1 MLTFTPL
8 IVFISMS
15 IIMKMSKTSFRI
27 FYFLLAGWIVQITS
41 CVPPADNLSTELHLG
56 FQDPTIKLIAE
67 YQDQG
72 KVDSLYKYLKNPLP
86 GVRYAAVK
94 AFASINQVDNLDPV
108 VAMMEDPV
116 IEIRAM
122 AAFALGQIG
131 SPNAETALISAFKTR
146 DTLNVN
152 NILNQNILEALG
164 KCGSQTTL
172 KNIASVST
180 YATRD
185 HQLVLGQ
192 IRALY
197 RFGQRGMFDDGAR
210 DVAIKYATS
219 ELYPKNIQRMAA
231 NYLSRFKELD
241 LKGSHDMLLSKIDS
255 EVDPFSK
262 MCLVNAVGRNPSFD
276 LTQKLLSVYN
286 SEKDYRVKANIIRA
300 WGNGDID
307 TIKSNLST
315 IIKDPSNIHLA
326 SLAAEVIGKK
336 GNKDHLLEYKSL
348 ITPDMDWRVKTKL
361 YHSLMKVSPLF
372 FTKFKTELATEI
384 YNLYMASSNSYER
397 AGYIA
402 ALGQD
407 PYQYLTLGSLRAK
420 ANSPVEKSTL
430 AESIGGIMT
439 HPEFFKAFGSKY
451 GQVKQYII
459 NYLIEGCKEGDAGV
473 VAVAGSVLKNPEVA
487 AKEYIGDSTWYQ
499 TTIGRLKM
507 PRDIE
512 AYNEIS
518 EAKMIFDGKPIVK
531 YKSPYNHPININ
543 TIIEQSKD
551 TVNVVMKT
559 TKGNITMNLYCKKAP
574 GSVANF
580 LELSKRDFY
589 DNKVFHRVVPNFVV
603 QAGCPRG
610 DGYGADDYTIRSELN
625 DSYYDNEGYV
635 GMASAGR
642 NTEGTQFFIT
652 HSPAPHLDGNYT
664 TFGKVVEGMDVV
676 HNLLVGDKI
685 LDVIILK

>member
-1 MLTFTPL
+1 
-8 IVFISMS
+8 
-15 IIMKMSKTSFRI
+15 
-27 FYFLLAGWIVQITS
+27 
-41 CVPPADNLSTELHLG
+41 
-56 FQDPTIKLIAE
+56 
-67 YQDQG
+67 
-72 KVDSLYKYLKNPLP
+72 
-86 GVRYAAVK
+86 
-94 AFASINQVDNLDPV
+94 
-108 VAMMEDPV
+108 
-116 IEIRAM
+116 
-122 AAFALGQIG
+122 
-131 SPNAETALISAFKTR
+131 
-146 DTLNVN
+146 
-152 NILNQNILEALG
+152 
-164 KCGSQTTL
+164 
-172 KNIASVST
+172 
-180 YATRD
+180 
-185 HQLVLGQ
+185 
-192 IRALY
+192 
-197 RFGQRGMFDDGAR
+197 
-210 DVAIKYATS
+210 
-219 ELYPKNIQRMAA
+219 
-231 NYLSRFKELD
+231 
-241 LKGSHDMLLSKIDS
+241 
-255 EVDPFSK
+255 
-262 MCLVNAVGRNPSFD
+262 
-276 LTQKLLSVYN
+276 
-286 SEKDYRVKANIIRA
+286 
-300 WGNGDID
+300 
-307 TIKSNLST
+307 
-315 IIKDPSNIHLA
+315 
-326 SLAAEVIGKK
+326 
-336 GNKDHLLEYKSL
+336 
-348 ITPDMDWRVKTKL
+348 
-361 YHSLMKVSPLF
+361 MKVSPLF